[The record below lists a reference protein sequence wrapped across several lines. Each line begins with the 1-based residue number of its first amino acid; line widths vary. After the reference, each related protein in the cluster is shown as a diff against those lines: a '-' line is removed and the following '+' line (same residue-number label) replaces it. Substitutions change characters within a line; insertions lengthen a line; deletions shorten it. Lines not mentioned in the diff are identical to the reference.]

1 MWIVIALIA
10 GMYLFAG
17 TCEGIGK
24 LVGEWQLK
32 HPRINYRKKWM

>member
-10 GMYLFAG
+10 AMYLFAG
-17 TCEGIGK
+17 ICEGIGK
-24 LVGEWQLK
+24 LVGKWQLK

>member
-17 TCEGIGK
+17 ICEGSGK
-24 LVGEWQLK
+24 LVGKWQLK